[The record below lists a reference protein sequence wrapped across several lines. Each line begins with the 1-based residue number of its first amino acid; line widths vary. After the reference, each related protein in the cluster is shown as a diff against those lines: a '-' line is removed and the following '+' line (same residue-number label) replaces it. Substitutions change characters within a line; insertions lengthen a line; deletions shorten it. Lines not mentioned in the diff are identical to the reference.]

1 MQLEDTIK
9 KWIFFFY
16 VLDANRDGV
25 LEPSDIDEIINR
37 LLNARPGLFSK
48 VEAKHLRYITLKS
61 FDRLLIEAGT
71 GKQRK
76 ISILEW
82 VRIIKKNN
90 ETDKESYFIR
100 WFSVSAVRFLFDLFD
115 HNKDG
120 FIDFDEF
127 ESLYQILG
135 LNRGNIIFAFKQ
147 LDINKDGVL
156 SKAEMYEA
164 ITDYFSS
171 SNAAINNYVFGQYKA
186 LSADY
191 INKLITV
198 LL

>member
-1 MQLEDTIK
+1 M
-9 KWIFFFY
+9 FFFY

-25 LEPSDIDEIINR
+25 LEPADIDEIINR
-37 LLNARPGLFSK
+37 LVNVKPGLFSRG
-48 VEAKHLRYITLKS
+48 EQKHLRYISLKS
-61 FDRLLIEAGT
+61 FDRLLIEAHT
-71 GKQRK
+71 GKARQ

-127 ESLYQILG
+127 ESLYQVLG
-135 LNRGNIIFAFKQ
+135 LKRSNIIFAFKE

-164 ITDYFSS
+164 INDFFSS
-171 SNAAINNYVFGQYKA
+171 SRATLNNNVFGQYRT
-186 LSADY
+186 LSDDY